1 MERGRRI
8 AGRKPDQLFGH
19 HLTIEVNA
27 SHPSGTIERQG
38 HVLVVAS
45 DENATQTV
53 SGGESA
59 VLEEQRACAA
69 GSHQT
74 QGQIGDAGVFD
85 PDTHLHIG
93 NRPRIID
100 LNRSH
105 RPGDIN

>member
-1 MERGRRI
+1 M
-8 AGRKPDQLFGH
+8 
-19 HLTIEVNA
+19 
-27 SHPSGTIERQG
+27 
-38 HVLVVAS
+38 LVVAG
-45 DENATQTV
+45 DEYATQAV
-53 SGGESA
+53 GGGESA

-100 LNRSH
+100 LN
-105 RPGDIN
+105 